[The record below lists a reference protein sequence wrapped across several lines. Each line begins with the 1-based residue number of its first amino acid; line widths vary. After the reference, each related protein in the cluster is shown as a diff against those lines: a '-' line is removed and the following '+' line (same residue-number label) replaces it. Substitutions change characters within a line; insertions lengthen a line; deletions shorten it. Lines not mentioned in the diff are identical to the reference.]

1 MVPVLASVK
10 TVALGAVLFF
20 GGAFLESR
28 QPPSGDPTLLT
39 GSLGYFD
46 IDRRVNGAAEGRLV
60 FEGAH
65 PYWAFRLFGTALGTS
80 HGSVFAGGGI
90 AYDLHIGPHFAVSPS
105 FAPGLYAA
113 GGGFDLGYPLEFRSE
128 LDAAYCF
135 TSHARVGVGFS
146 HMSNAHLGTRNP
158 GVETL
163 LLSVTVPIGKN
174 P

>member
-1 MVPVLASVK
+1 MVAVLASVK

-20 GGAFLESR
+20 SGAYIASR
-28 QPPSGDPTLLT
+28 DSSPPDPTLLA

-46 IDRRVNGAAEGRLV
+46 IDRRVNSAAEGRLV
-60 FEGAH
+60 VQGSH

-90 AYDLHIGPHFAVSPS
+90 AYDLFLGPHVALSPS
-105 FAPGLYAA
+105 FAPGFYAA

-128 LDAAYCF
+128 LDASYRF
-135 TSHARVGVGFS
+135 TSRARIGVGFS

-163 LLSVTVPIGKN
+163 LVSVTVPIGKN